1 MVSDVGFIV
10 KDVNNMSLSLIT
22 TGIQVLLAMNTKH
35 KIIVKVVNE
44 KRKEWLTV

>member
-22 TGIQVLLAMNTKH
+22 TGIQVLLAMNTKY
-35 KIIVKVVNE
+35 KIMIKPINE
-44 KRKEWLTV
+44 KQEQ